1 MNKLIKTIGSP
12 YVLLLFFILSS
23 CKKQE
28 QQRISIDKEQF
39 HIQHIENE
47 LKMFSIALNNTLN
60 NVNNLNTLK
69 KAIYSKKK
77 DENITL
83 KDLNSYFNSISTKN
97 NRNESF
103 EQQLYYQFSKYSNLT
118 FDEFKMFIDK
128 YDLTI
133 YWTYIELWD
142 GVKKPVF
149 GYPINEE
156 EDVNSDFS
164 LLSYK
169 IFTSHIDT
177 IGSIIQRTYLKEN
190 PVILICPNED
200 YENGSPVYYSN
211 ETYIWLSDSIQ
222 NKRYKDVNKERLV
235 QDIPSRLR
243 VYKINTNGHDFD
255 GNGGPE
261 FRFFRNGFFEYQ
273 TGNYGFYKIVY
284 LNLTASAAAT
294 KNWIGLT
301 DIDNILDSDWTF
313 IDYQQ
318 MIGVYEQ
325 DGGVMF
331 NKTVSGVAL
340 QGELN
345 LLGIP
350 IVKGSLGLQSK
361 ITRKDDLYF
370 KTEMTFNEFVHHV
383 QNKNNWG
390 WGFYTENGVNYP
402 IRATADPDL
411 KIVFKNY

>member
-1 MNKLIKTIGSP
+1 
-12 YVLLLFFILSS
+12 
-23 CKKQE
+23 
-28 QQRISIDKEQF
+28 
-39 HIQHIENE
+39 
-47 LKMFSIALNNTLN
+47 
-60 NVNNLNTLK
+60 
-69 KAIYSKKK
+69 
-77 DENITL
+77 
-83 KDLNSYFNSISTKN
+83 
-97 NRNESF
+97 
-103 EQQLYYQFSKYSNLT
+103 
-118 FDEFKMFIDK
+118 
-128 YDLTI
+128 
-133 YWTYIELWD
+133 
-142 GVKKPVF
+142 
-149 GYPINEE
+149 
-156 EDVNSDFS
+156 
-164 LLSYK
+164 
-169 IFTSHIDT
+169 
-177 IGSIIQRTYLKEN
+177 
-190 PVILICPNED
+190 
-200 YENGSPVYYSN
+200 
-211 ETYIWLSDSIQ
+211 
-222 NKRYKDVNKERLV
+222 
-235 QDIPSRLR
+235 
-243 VYKINTNGHDFD
+243 
-255 GNGGPE
+255 
-261 FRFFRNGFFEYQ
+261 
-273 TGNYGFYKIVY
+273 IVY
-284 LNLTASAAAT
+284 LNLTASAASST
-294 KNWIGLT
+294 NWIGLT